1 MREKRKVKMVRK
13 RVFRQ
18 KIKTEVFRH
27 FIVFKRKL
35 QEEEH
40 Q

>member
-1 MREKRKVKMVRK
+1 MRENRKVKMVRK
-13 RVFRQ
+13 RVFLL